1 MQRLQLMERLWSA
14 SDLGVM
20 LSTAVRSRRGNLMDR
35 EPVEPKKEMDFEKSI
50 LKSKELYELIDQEVH
65 REHNLISNRM
75 TWYVTSQ
82 SFLMAAFAVSGSS
95 NHKFEWLSKPF
106 LPVLGILT
114 SLITF
119 GSLLA
124 ALTAMNQLKESKK
137 DILKKCETLQEI
149 NPFKERFMEDKHLW
163 IHVLGMTPP
172 VSIPIIFL
180 TAWIIALVQVYK

>member
-1 MQRLQLMERLWSA
+1 MERLWSA

>member
-1 MQRLQLMERLWSA
+1 
-14 SDLGVM
+14 
-20 LSTAVRSRRGNLMDR
+20 MDR

-114 SLITF
+114 SLDSGKF
-119 GSLLA
+119 SRGVSG
-124 ALTAMNQLKESKK
+124 EKK
-137 DILKKCETLQEI
+137 IGHPIPKSAVMSET
-149 NPFKERFMEDKHLW
+149 
-163 IHVLGMTPP
+163 G
-172 VSIPIIFL
+172 
-180 TAWIIALVQVYK
+180 